1 MATRKSVIIEQS
13 DEDFDPTTEIV
24 ADTTE
29 IIVPVE
35 VLTDD
40 EDDDEKEFVLVVTAI
55 SSSGTRS
62 TRNASGKI
70 KKALPKGGTLYAVE
84 VSREAIPNW
93 RIQNYW
99 LSKDEAD
106 TVAESTAESGSGRNG
121 KPNGTGGQVTAAQ
134 VVEARAVLVE
144 VTH

>member
-1 MATRKSVIIEQS
+1 MATRKNVVIEQS
-13 DEDFDPTTEIV
+13 DEDFDPTTEV
-24 ADTTE
+24 DTNDQ
-29 IIVPVE
+29 IAVPVE
-35 VLTDD
+35 VLTD
-40 EDDDEKEFVLVVTAI
+40 EDQDEKEYVLVVTAV

-70 KKALPKGGTLYAVE
+70 KKALPEGGTLYAVE

-99 LSKDEAD
+99 LSKDEAEE
-106 TVAESTAESGSGRNG
+106 VAETTAESGSGRNG
-121 KPNGTGGQVTAAQ
+121 KPNGTGGQVMAAQ
-134 VVEARAVLVE
+134 VVEAKAVLVE